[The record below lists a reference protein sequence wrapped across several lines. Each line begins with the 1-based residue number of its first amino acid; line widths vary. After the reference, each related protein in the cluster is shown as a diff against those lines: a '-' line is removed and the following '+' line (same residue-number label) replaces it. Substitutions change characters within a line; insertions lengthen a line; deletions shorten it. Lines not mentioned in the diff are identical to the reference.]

1 MMDLAMKNPSLRN
14 VDYVD
19 EVSVNLSPVRA
30 KALRRAVD
38 TLREFY
44 APPAIFLFGSTAKG
58 IAGELS
64 DIDLLVRMESK
75 EPRIKRGSEFKE
87 VFSTS
92 YPRVDLV
99 VFTDAEIRHHRAN
112 RFSFLSSVLAQ
123 AKPLFLKN
131 PQTELLLCLSIRR

>member
-1 MMDLAMKNPSLRN
+1 MKDVQDINTARRN
-14 VDYVD
+14 VDFVA
-19 EVSVNLSPVRA
+19 SVALELSPERA
-30 KALRRAVD
+30 KVLRRAVD

-58 IAGELS
+58 IASDLS

-75 EPRIKRGSEFKE
+75 EPRMRRGSEFRE
-87 VFSTS
+87 VFSGS

-99 VFTDAEIRHHRAN
+99 VFTDAEIRHHRTN

-131 PQTELLLCLSIRR
+131 AQTELLLVLQPS